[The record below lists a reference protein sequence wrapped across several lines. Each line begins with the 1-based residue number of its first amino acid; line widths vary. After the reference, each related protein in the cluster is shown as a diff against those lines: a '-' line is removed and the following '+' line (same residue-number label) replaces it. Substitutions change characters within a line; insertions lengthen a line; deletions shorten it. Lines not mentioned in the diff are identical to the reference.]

1 MFTSK
6 FAFRAGLVLLAILS
20 VVPLCGS
27 VTLQDPPEP
36 DEKQVQAAI
45 AKGIAFLKSQQRD
58 GKWEKSVIFRSN
70 SNYPGGVTALAM
82 AALLEAGVKPDDE
95 AIAKG
100 IEFVRKLPPRDTYV
114 VALQTL
120 VLSQVDPK
128 KDLKTIQRNVE
139 WIKQT
144 LKRDRSGNLNGWSY
158 PGRGFETDNSNTQ
171 FAVFALHV
179 AARAGAEV
187 DERLWREIRFFYV
200 QSQLSNGGWQYR
212 ASSPIDRLAMTS
224 AGICGL
230 LIAANHL
237 PDKDPASEKA
247 IARGLERVDES
258 FTIEYPKW
266 RFYNLWCLA
275 RRNRLLGKT
284 AFNGRKASDYDWYR
298 MGTEYL
304 LKTQSRDGSWQSE
317 DEIDGHPLVATS
329 FALLFF
335 GKR

>member
-6 FAFRAGLVLLAILS
+6 LSLRAGFILM
-20 VVPLCGS
+20 
-27 VTLQDPPEP
+27 VTLGVAPLFGSAALQDAPEP
-36 DEKQVQAAI
+36 DEKQIQAAT
-45 AKGIAFLKSQQRD
+45 AKAVAFLKSQQRD
-58 GKWEKSVIFRSN
+58 GKWEKSIFRGN
-70 SNYPGGVTALAM
+70 SYPGGMTALAM

-95 AIAKG
+95 AITRG
-100 IEFVRKLPPRDTYV
+100 IDYIRKLPARDTYV

-128 KDLKTIQRNVE
+128 KDQKVIQRNVD
-139 WIKQT
+139 WLKQT
-144 LKRDRSGNLNGWSY
+144 LRRDRFGNLIGWSY
-158 PGRGFETDNSNTQ
+158 PGRGFDADNSNTQ

-179 AARAGAEV
+179 ASRAGVEV
-187 DERLWREIRFFYV
+187 DERLWREIRVFYV
-200 QSQLSNGGWQYR
+200 RSQLSNGGWQYR
-212 ASSPIDRLAMTS
+212 SSSPLDRLAMTS

-230 LIAANHL
+230 LIAAEHL
-237 PDKDPASEKA
+237 PDRDPATEKA

-258 FTIEYPKW
+258 FTVDYPKW

-284 AFNGRKASDYDWYR
+284 AFKGRKASDYDWYR
-298 MGTEYL
+298 EGTIYL
-304 LKTQSRDGSWQSE
+304 LKTQSKNGSWESE
-317 DEIDGHPLVATS
+317 DEIDGHPVVATS